1 MVEKTFSGNKMAKWL
16 LVYMNWNGFLMLVQ
30 KNWFLKASGNK
41 LDITKL
47 VEINWEK
54 LVKNKGSKYASVIS
68 NEGRKRTKKQAS

>member
-1 MVEKTFSGNKMAKWL
+1 
-16 LVYMNWNGFLMLVQ
+16 MLVQ

-54 LVKNKGSKYASVIS
+54 LVKNKCSKYASVIS
-68 NEGRKRTKKQAS
+68 NEGR

>member
-1 MVEKTFSGNKMAKWL
+1 MVEKTFSGNKMAIRL

-54 LVKNKGSKYASVIS
+54 LVKNKCSKYASVIS
-68 NEGRKRTKKQAS
+68 NEGR

>member
-1 MVEKTFSGNKMAKWL
+1 MVGKTFSANRMAKWL
-16 LVYMNWNGFLMLVQ
+16 LVYMNRNGFLMLVQ

-54 LVKNKGSKYASVIS
+54 LVKNKCSKYASVIS
-68 NEGRKRTKKQAS
+68 NEGR

>member
-1 MVEKTFSGNKMAKWL
+1 MTISLYKLEWVSNVSPK
-16 LVYMNWNGFLMLVQ
+16 

-54 LVKNKGSKYASVIS
+54 LVKNKCSKYASVIS
-68 NEGRKRTKKQAS
+68 NEGR